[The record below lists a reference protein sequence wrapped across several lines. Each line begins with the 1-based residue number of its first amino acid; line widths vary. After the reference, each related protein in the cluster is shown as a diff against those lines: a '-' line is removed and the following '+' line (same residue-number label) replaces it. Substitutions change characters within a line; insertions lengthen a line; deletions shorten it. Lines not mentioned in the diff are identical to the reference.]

1 MKLLTQL
8 STVLTLALA
17 TTVANANT
25 TNVTTTELVKAQ
37 PINAAELINTVEL
50 NLVQS
55 MEQLKITFV
64 NDTVNNQKLLITQA
78 KSDSNTK
85 GYTTKLSLAAE

>member
-8 STVLTLALA
+8 STVLTLALV
-17 TTVANANT
+17 TTVATAN
-25 TNVTTTELVKAQ
+25 TNVTTTALAKAQ

-55 MEQLKITFV
+55 MEQLRVTFV
-64 NDTVNNQKLLITQA
+64 NDTVNNQKLLISQA
-78 KSDSNTK
+78 KSERNAK
-85 GYTTKLSLAAE
+85 AFPTKLSLAAE